1 MSEPALKLVEE
12 MLAPAIRRFNS
23 ADLSTHG
30 KWILPRMLQAF
41 KHMNERGAASF
52 LQNIDYNNQ
61 YLMLYHEHGVALAQ
75 VMTAH
80 SLDAKPVIYERFVW
94 VENKDDKDQLKHAA
108 NFYTEFLRWA
118 KAQSVEVIIVE
129 ENSDVPHDMIKEK
142 LGRIFARNQQ
152 FVRV

>member
-75 VMTAH
+75 VMSAH
-80 SLDAKPVIYERFVW
+80 ALDASPIIYERFVW
-94 VENKDDKDQLKHAA
+94 VENKDDKEQVKAA
-108 NFYTEFLRWA
+108 AEFYVEFHRWA
-118 KAQSVEVIIVE
+118 KNQNIEVIIVE
-129 ENSDVPHDMIKEK
+129 ENTDIPHEMIKEK
-142 LGRIFARNQQ
+142 LGRIFTRQQQ
-152 FVRV
+152 FAKL